1 VEPELEMERILVV
14 DDEPLA
20 RQRLTRMITRAA
32 PMAEVRE
39 APDGDAAVEAIRS
52 WRPDAVFLDI
62 QMPGRDGFA
71 VVEAVGVHEMPP
83 AVFVT
88 AYDQHALKAFEV
100 AAVDYL
106 LKPFDDERFEAT
118 WSRVLRRHASAQ
130 LAGEARR
137 LGALL
142 AAVGSTAAGA
152 VIDASGAKEYAQRF
166 LVKVGEKTNV
176 VPVSEVRWLQSDGNY
191 VDLHTATGTHTI
203 RETLANVEQR
213 LDPRRFVRIHRR
225 VIVAI
230 EQIKEIQPWFG
241 GDQILILKDASKLRV
256 SRTRRE
262 FVATRLAGIAG

>member
-1 VEPELEMERILVV
+1 MERILVV

-20 RQRLTRMITRAA
+20 RERLTRFIERAA
-32 PMAEVRE
+32 PSAVVRV
-39 APDGDAAVEAIRS
+39 APDGDAAVDEIRA

-71 VVEAVGVHEMPP
+71 VVQSVGVERMPP

-106 LKPFDDERFEAT
+106 LKPFDEDRFDET
-118 WSRVLRRHASAQ
+118 WSRVVRRHASAQ
-130 LAGEARR
+130 LAGEASR

-142 AAVGSTAAGA
+142 QAVG
-152 VIDASGAKEYAQRF
+152 ASASHGSPAPSNGSYAERF
-166 LVKVGEKTNV
+166 LVKVGERTNV
-176 VPVSEVRWLQSDGNY
+176 VPVTDVKWLQSDGNY
-191 VDLHTATGTHTI
+191 VDLHTANGTHTI

-241 GDQILILKDASKLRV
+241 GDQILVLKDAHKLRV

-262 FVATRLAGIAG
+262 HVASRLAGISG